1 MDHEKNIYRI
11 DVSEYYFRMT
21 TECIRLHSN
30 LRHRYAALNDVVDDR
45 VKFAEG
51 ACRNHPP
58 STLKE
63 HLKLIPAKGNIPLE
77 IEILETNAGKINDVA
92 LDLSSIIGTSVGFSE
107 ALSVI
112 MFDFMVEAN
121 RTEVLTKIGFT
132 SQEAARYRQ
141 LLKPNAPG
149 VKSIN

>member
-1 MDHEKNIYRI
+1 M
-11 DVSEYYFRMT
+11 DVSEYYFRLT

-30 LRHRYAALNDVVDDR
+30 SSLKH
-45 VKFAEG
+45 
-51 ACRNHPP
+51 
-58 STLKE
+58 STLADMINDRANLANSVTSRCAPQHIIK
-63 HLKLIPAKGNIPLE
+63 HLEMIPSKGEIPLAV
-77 IEILETNAGKINDVA
+77 EILASSSDKINRSSKSIEEA
-92 LDLSSIIGTSVGFSE
+92 IGSSIEFAD

-121 RTEVLTKIGFT
+121 RTEVLLKIGLT
-132 SQEAARYRQ
+132 SEEADAYRK